1 MLKFFGIW
9 VLTTQFEFLVQS
21 IYLVHNWY
29 LKVCP
34 STSLWEYWNSSPHVL
49 IQFVSVF
56 VYHTIYIITQKVCC
70 LIYFDDCL
78 SKKKLK
84 TNNHRESIFTSST
97 TICVDEFISRCCI
110 IWGEWI
116 NDGMPIYVTID
127 CKPEGWLWDP
137 RCCWCQVSNND
148 ADETHEDWVV
158 EEKSKI
164 VCDNMNMD

>member
-1 MLKFFGIW
+1 MGPHNTVWVFGPEHLSGPQMISQSMSQNQP
-9 VLTTQFEFLVQS
+9 LGILEFLATRVDTICKCIRLS
-21 IYLVHNWY
+21 YHIYNH
-29 LKVCP
+29 P
-34 STSLWEYWNSSPHVL
+34 EGVL
-49 IQFVSVF
+49 SDIFWWLFV
-56 VYHTIYIITQKVCC
+56 
-70 LIYFDDCL
+70 
-78 SKKKLK
+78 KKLFLK

-116 NDGMPIYVTID
+116 NDGVPIYVTID

-137 RCCWCQVSNND
+137 RCCWCQISNND